1 MKYSIPIKFIAL
13 ILCAASLLGMAF
25 CGASLFALAESGV
38 YPKGYEAATQEYFQN
53 RAVPFAQWVSQAYAS
68 EALGGATET
77 QVRQYYHVYSWFDE
91 SRLNYAI
98 RDKDGKTLHEWQ
110 SIDSDEVAYTFTIP
124 TNVRYLNVTDLMTT
138 DEYWAI
144 NAEPSSP
151 TSNAQV
157 VTSPMQSGI
166 SVGKLLLDY
175 LDGTQRLYTFDSRP
189 GFLFVQDG
197 QTLIFKTT
205 ALNAEQ
211 LGDYWYINHVLITDT
226 KSNVVYEAFG
236 QGNYDTVTGYSVAG
250 NVLEMYL
257 PAGEAP
263 AFPEETEAPAMETTV
278 MDAIPSQGSTVAQID
293 MTYANARGEE
303 QGTDSVSAVLLGT
316 IFHDDDGIVQ
326 FQSLNPMN
334 FECPQGSILTRISF
348 LDASE
353 AVLYEASNPMGVGAL
368 SNDDRGYLI
377 FRAAGDTEPALT
389 DMGTDTLA
397 PTGQAAMKT
406 APTETAPTETTVT
419 VPMETLIPAVAETAP
434 AEAASEEAMP
444 EEAMPEEA
452 AADLPAEE
460 AEAAGLDQDSAPLE
474 SAMVRSEPQYLLY
487 YDSQTDP
494 NMVAEY
500 TLNTAP
506 EYTVEIS
513 FAADAAESSWVWGL
527 LRIIDGIRRFL
538 VPVLGACAV
547 VCAVSTV
554 YLCCAAGRKKG
565 TQEVC
570 AAGLNRL
577 PLDLYFLCAGSIVAG
592 MVALTAA
599 GLQHMTGE
607 TMAMGIHAILVLG
620 FIACLVIVGFC
631 YAFVAQAKTPGGF
644 WYRRTCCGWILRQMQ
659 TLLNRSVGALLW
671 LLRWLRNSFFP
682 FAVTLLK
689 ALWARGKAVSLWAV
703 TQVKRCFRRFL
714 GLLSRLFSMLP
725 VTWQF
730 LSAGFILV
738 FLMYVMLRTYRI
750 GYILLAFCIF
760 FGVILYAASAFAIL
774 LESARRMRG
783 GDLDSKVDD
792 RMLIGGFKDFAN
804 ELNGLA
810 DVAVIAAQKQLKSER
825 MKTELITNVSHDIKT
840 PLTSIINYV
849 DLLEKPHNEQQQAQ
863 YLEVLSRQSQR
874 LKKLIEDL
882 MEMSKA
888 STGNIPVDITRMDAA
903 EAVNQALG
911 EFFDKLERAQL
922 TPVFRQPPEPV
933 EMMADGRLVWRVM
946 SNLLGNAVKY
956 ALPGT
961 RIYLDL
967 LEVEGKVFISIKN
980 ISREELNVNA
990 DELVERFVRG
1000 DASRNTEGSGLGL
1013 NIAKSLMEL
1022 QKGQL
1027 QILVDGDLF
1036 KTTLIF
1042 PGVSN
1047 RS

>member
-1 MKYSIPIKFIAL
+1 MKYSIPLKFIAL

-68 EALGGATET
+68 KALGDADESQIRNYFHT
-77 QVRQYYHVYSWFDE
+77 YSWFDE
-91 SRLNYAI
+91 SRLNYVI

-110 SIDSDEVAYTFTIP
+110 SIDSEEVAYTFTIP
-124 TNVRYLNVTDLMTT
+124 TNVRYLSVTNLMTT

-263 AFPEETEAPAMETTV
+263 AFPEGTQAPAMETTV

-293 MTYANARGEE
+293 MTYANAQGEE
-303 QGTDSVSAVLLGT
+303 QGTDCVSAVLLGT
-316 IFHDDDGIVQ
+316 IFHDDDGTVQ
-326 FQSLNPMN
+326 FQSLNPLS
-334 FECPQGSILTRISF
+334 FEHPQGSILTRISF

-353 AVLYEASNPMGVGAL
+353 AVLYEASNPMGVGTL

-389 DMGTDTLA
+389 DMGTDALA

-419 VPMETLIPAVAETAP
+419 VPMEALIPAVAETAP
-434 AEAASEEAMP
+434 TEAVSEETMSEEAIP
-444 EEAMPEEA
+444 EET
-452 AADLPAEE
+452 AADLPAEG
-460 AEAAGLDQDSAPLE
+460 AQAAGLDLDSAPLE
-474 SAMVRSEPQYLLY
+474 AAMVRSEPQYLLY
-487 YDSQTDP
+487 YDSQTDT
-494 NMVAEY
+494 NMAAEY

-513 FAADAAESSWVWGL
+513 FAADAAESSWIWGL

-592 MVALTAA
+592 MVALAVV

-703 TQVKRCFRRFL
+703 TQVKR
-714 GLLSRLFSMLP
+714 
-725 VTWQF
+725 
-730 LSAGFILV
+730 
-738 FLMYVMLRTYRI
+738 
-750 GYILLAFCIF
+750 
-760 FGVILYAASAFAIL
+760 
-774 LESARRMRG
+774 
-783 GDLDSKVDD
+783 
-792 RMLIGGFKDFAN
+792 
-804 ELNGLA
+804 
-810 DVAVIAAQKQLKSER
+810 
-825 MKTELITNVSHDIKT
+825 
-840 PLTSIINYV
+840 
-849 DLLEKPHNEQQQAQ
+849 
-863 YLEVLSRQSQR
+863 
-874 LKKLIEDL
+874 
-882 MEMSKA
+882 
-888 STGNIPVDITRMDAA
+888 
-903 EAVNQALG
+903 
-911 EFFDKLERAQL
+911 
-922 TPVFRQPPEPV
+922 
-933 EMMADGRLVWRVM
+933 
-946 SNLLGNAVKY
+946 
-956 ALPGT
+956 
-961 RIYLDL
+961 
-967 LEVEGKVFISIKN
+967 
-980 ISREELNVNA
+980 
-990 DELVERFVRG
+990 
-1000 DASRNTEGSGLGL
+1000 
-1013 NIAKSLMEL
+1013 
-1022 QKGQL
+1022 
-1027 QILVDGDLF
+1027 
-1036 KTTLIF
+1036 
-1042 PGVSN
+1042 
-1047 RS
+1047 